1 MKNTRANRFIVFLTL
16 TSVLL
21 APNCATLTR
30 GRTQR
35 IPVTSSPV
43 GATVIVNGQ
52 QQGVTP
58 LEIRLVRKKKGQV
71 IRIESQGYNSVE
83 IRPLRKMS
91 VGPIIGNFF
100 LGLIPGV
107 GGAYIYALATTR
119 CQSES
124 AYDTEMMLSWLLG
137 AAAFGG
143 LFTLIDSG
151 HKGFELAPKEL
162 VVTLTKADGPPRVD
176 TILIDA
182 DDFYNIKWIRVH
194 RG

>member
-1 MKNTRANRFIVFLTL
+1 MKNMRANHFIIFLTL

-58 LEIRLVRKKKGQV
+58 LEIQLVRKKKGQV
-71 IRIESQGYNSVE
+71 IRIESPGYNSVE

-100 LGLIPGV
+100 LGLIPGWGV
-107 GGAYIYALATTR
+107 TYLYASARDINLEVTETWLA
-119 CQSES
+119 
-124 AYDTEMMLSWLLG
+124 WLLST
-137 AAAFGG
+137 AAIGG
-143 LFTLIDSG
+143 FFTLIDSSYSG
-151 HKGFELAPKEL
+151 KGYMLKPEELT
-162 VVTLTKADGPPRVD
+162 VTLKKPDGKPRVD

-182 DDFYNIKWIRVH
+182 DDFQNVKWIRVH
-194 RG
+194 RD

>member
-1 MKNTRANRFIVFLTL
+1 MKNTRANRFIIFLTL

-30 GRTQR
+30 RRTQR

-58 LEIRLVRKKKGQV
+58 LEIQLVRKNKGQV
-71 IRIESQGYNSVE
+71 IRIESPGYHPVE
-83 IRPLRKMS
+83 IRMQRKRS
-91 VGPIIGNFF
+91 AGPIIGNFF
-100 LGLIPGV
+100 LGLIPGI

-162 VVTLTKADGPPRVD
+162 AVTLAKADGAPRVD

-194 RG
+194 RD